1 MRNASTMS
9 NDFLS
14 SVTRPVPDPNTT
26 RDQREKYMPKSI
38 RDTRFLPPA
47 KQKTSKVRIYCR
59 RLPRSIATVT
69 RGECNDIHVA
79 LSC

>member
-1 MRNASTMS
+1 MYT
-9 NDFLS
+9 DFLS
-14 SVTRPVPDPNTT
+14 SVTRPVPDHSNTT

-38 RDTRFLPPA
+38 RDTRFLPPV